1 MKKNKPTYIT
11 DLTQGILTNT
21 ELLNEWAEKSVDM
34 KFVDLSVK
42 ILSDIDLL
50 FSWDC
55 NNILNLK
62 LSGILSGNKD
72 FVLKSGMV
80 INIDSSYDF
89 PFESPAEYKKI
100 IKEMIDAKIVM
111 DLQIKDLQNQG
122 YDLDV
127 INEIIRKNK
136 MSHFIQIVE
145 KTKGYGLPEF
155 NFLLKNVLPNLI
167 ELKNKWKEQFFNKKA
182 TELFV
187 LSDDKIN
194 EHDNNI
200 KDLSTTDEPRKI
212 AEKWYALLYWIQLCA
227 NGELPPSNLEGQ
239 FRKKEIEIIGRKMTN
254 KSGQGFYRSF
264 ITIDLNNSKVL
275 KNSFGD
281 NWQNVIIELSNND
294 PIVKTYLENK
304 YSS

>member
-34 KFVDLSVK
+34 KFLDLSVK

>member
-11 DLTQGILTNT
+11 DLTQVILTNT

-34 KFVDLSVK
+34 KFLDLSVK

-111 DLQIKDLQNQG
+111 DLQIRDLQNQG
-122 YDLDV
+122 HDLDA
-127 INEIIRKNK
+127 INEIIRKHK

-145 KTKGYGLPEF
+145 KTKGYRLPEF

-182 TELFV
+182 TELFI

-212 AEKWYALLYWIQLCA
+212 ADKWYALLYWIQLCA
-227 NGELPPSNLEGQ
+227 NGKLPPSNTEGE
-239 FRKKEIEIIGRKMTN
+239 FRKKELEIIGRKMTN